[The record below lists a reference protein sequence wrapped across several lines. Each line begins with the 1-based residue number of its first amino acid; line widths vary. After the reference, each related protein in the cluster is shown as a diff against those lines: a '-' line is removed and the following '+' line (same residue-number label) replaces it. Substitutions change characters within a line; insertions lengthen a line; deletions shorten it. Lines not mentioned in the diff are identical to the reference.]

1 MEIILKFFNAKN
13 LLNFLFFFSLF
24 YLIYHS
30 VYGKYNIQN
39 YLIHQFEERMYQDF
53 HYNLKKEID
62 DINMDILVLLAEDDD
77 MLDEINKKLNPSPR
91 EGEIVIK
98 ID

>member
-1 MEIILKFFNAKN
+1 MKLFRVKN
-13 LLNFLFFFSLF
+13 MLNLFFFFFIF
-24 YLIYHS
+24 YLIYHNFH
-30 VYGKYNIQN
+30 GKYNIQN
-39 YLIHQFEERMYQDF
+39 YLIHQFEERMYLDF

-62 DINMDILVLLAEDDD
+62 DINMDILALLAEDDD
-77 MLDEINKKLNPSPR
+77 MLDEINKKLNSPPS

>member
-1 MEIILKFFNAKN
+1 MKLFRFKN
-13 LLNFLFFFSLF
+13 MLNLFFFFFIF

-30 VYGKYNIQN
+30 FHGKYNIQN

-62 DINMDILVLLAEDDD
+62 DINMDILALLAEDDD
-77 MLDEINKKLNPSPR
+77 MLDEIDKKLRPSPR
-91 EGEIVIK
+91 EGEVVFK

>member
-1 MEIILKFFNAKN
+1 MNVFKFKYVLN
-13 LLNFLFFFSLF
+13 LFFLFFLF

-30 VYGKYNIQN
+30 LHGKYNIQN
-39 YLIHQFEERMYQDF
+39 YLIHQYEERMYQDF
-53 HYNLKKEID
+53 RYNIKKDID
-62 DINMDILVLLAEDDD
+62 DINMDILALLAEDDD
-77 MLDEINKKLNPSPR
+77 MLDELDKKLQPSPR

>member
-1 MEIILKFFNAKN
+1 MKLFRINN
-13 LLNFLFFFSLF
+13 MLNLFFFLFVF

-30 VYGKYNIQN
+30 FHGKYNIQN

-62 DINMDILVLLAEDDD
+62 DINMDILALLAEDDD
-77 MLDEINKKLNPSPR
+77 MLDEIDKKLRPFPR

>member
-1 MEIILKFFNAKN
+1 MRILKIKN
-13 LLNFLFFFSLF
+13 TLNLFFLLVVF

-30 VYGKYNIQN
+30 FYGKYNIQN
-39 YLIHQFEERMYQDF
+39 YLIFQFEERMYLDF
-53 HYNLKKEID
+53 HHNLKKEID
-62 DINMDILVLLAEDDD
+62 DINVDILALLAEDDD
-77 MLDEINKKLNPSPR
+77 MLDEIIKNLNPSPR